1 MSKRNFGI
9 LMPISSLP
17 SDEGIGTLG
26 DKAYKFVDYLAASN
40 AKIWQILPLNTTNYG
55 DSPYQSCSSNALNY
69 YFIDLKYLVAD
80 KLLLESEVKESDLFT
95 TLRRVDY
102 GKLFNNKTL
111 LLRKAFARFK
121 QDKEFSDFVASG
133 EYYDFSIFMAIKEKY
148 SHRAWVEWDEEFRVY
163 NEERVRAFAKNNEND
178 ILFWQFTQFIFLKQW
193 KKLKE
198 YANKKGILIMGDIPL
213 YIAYDSVEVW
223 KYGNKL
229 FKMDDNRVPLGV
241 AGCPPDIFSEDGQ
254 LWGNPV
260 YDWKKMEQDGYSWW
274 NKRIQDCFKHCDIL
288 RIDHF
293 RGFDRYYEI
302 PFGNKTARYGKW
314 VDGPKEKFFEDK
326 QSLNIVAEDLGVVDD
341 SLIKFLKNVGY
352 PCMKVLLFA
361 FDGSPDNEHK
371 PSNFTENFV
380 CYTGTHDNMPLKQ
393 HIQDLSE
400 CEFKVYKQDLI
411 NECQKV
417 GIVADTSNF
426 VAICESVI
434 KLGFESIARTVIIP
448 YGDLLALGGE
458 SRINFPSTVST
469 ANWSWRFLEEEFTDS
484 MKERLKK
491 LATESN
497 RI

>member
-1 MSKRNFGI
+1 MNTRNFGI

-17 SDEGIGTLG
+17 SNEGIGTLG
-26 DKAYKFVDYLAASN
+26 DKAYKFVDFLASSN

-69 YFIDLKYLVAD
+69 YFIDLAYLVQD
-80 KLLLESEVKESDLFT
+80 KLLTAEEVNTADMFT
-95 TLRRVDY
+95 SLRRVDY
-102 GKLFNNKTL
+102 GKLFNNKTQL
-111 LLRKAFARFK
+111 LKKAFSRFK
-121 QDKEFSDFVASG
+121 QDKDFNDFVTSG
-133 EYYDFSIFMAIKEKY
+133 EYFDFSIFMALKEKFL
-148 SHRAWVEWDEEFRVY
+148 HRAWLEWDEEFRVY
-163 NEERVRAFAKNNEND
+163 SKDTVNKFATENKED
-178 ILFWQFTQFIFLKQW
+178 LLFWQFTQYIFLKQW

-241 AGCPPDIFSEDGQ
+241 AGCPPDVFSEDGQ

-260 YDWKKMEQDGYSWW
+260 YDWEKMARDGYAWW
-274 NKRIQDCFKHCDIL
+274 NKRIEDCFNHCDIL

-302 PFGNKTARYGKW
+302 PPKDKTARYGKW
-314 VDGPKEKFFEDK
+314 VDGPKEKFFADK
-326 QSLNIVAEDLGVVDD
+326 RSLNIVAEDLGVVDD

-361 FDGSPDNEHK
+361 FDGLPNNEHK

-393 HIQDLSE
+393 YIQDLSE
-400 CEFKVYKQDLI
+400 HELKICKQDLT
-411 NECQKV
+411 NECNKL
-417 GIVADTSNF
+417 GLVADTSSLIAMCKSIIHLAF
-426 VAICESVI
+426 C
-434 KLGFESIARTVIIP
+434 SIARTVIIP
-448 YGDLLALGGE
+448 YSDLLALGGE

-469 ANWSWRFLEEEFTDS
+469 MNWSWRFLDEEFTEK
-484 MKERLKK
+484 MIVWLKS
-491 LATESN
+491 LAVESS
-497 RI
+497 RF